1 MMRQRRGRRRCR
13 RWVEELPA
21 APRFEP
27 VDAGQDDEEVN
38 ILIEE
43 FEALRLVDFMGLNQ
57 VDAAVH
63 MGVSQK
69 TLWNDLT
76 SARRKIADAMVNGKR
91 ITIKGGNYELYRKID

>member
-27 VDAGQDDEEVN
+27 VDATDDGDEVN
-38 ILIEE
+38 VLVEE
-43 FEALRLVDFMGLNQ
+43 FEALRLVDLMGMNQ
-57 VDAAVH
+57 VDAAIH

-69 TLWNDLT
+69 TLWNDLS
-76 SARRKIADAMVNGKR
+76 SARKKIADAIVNGKKIR
-91 ITIKGGNYELYRKID
+91 IEGGSFELYHKIG